1 MESNYNYIDAYTELQ
16 QIVSEI
22 ELGDVNVDELARKI
36 QRASQL
42 IIICKAKLTASEEE
56 VTKTSGIFDKAIA
69 RADMKVEVEAL
80 DADALPVSVTIDEF
94 MRRMKDMAKTGG
106 GMGFYGTIPDQYKV
120 TVNGNHPLVKRILE
134 SGEEEGS
141 QLAKQAFDLALLSRG
156 LLTGADL
163 TAFVKRSVELI

>member
-56 VTKTSGIFDKAIA
+56 VTNLLKQLQ
-69 RADMKVEVEAL
+69 VEDQPLANEE
-80 DADALPVSVTIDEF
+80 DE
-94 MRRMKDMAKTGG
+94 D
-106 GMGFYGTIPDQYKV
+106 
-120 TVNGNHPLVKRILE
+120 
-134 SGEEEGS
+134 
-141 QLAKQAFDLALLSRG
+141 
-156 LLTGADL
+156 
-163 TAFVKRSVELI
+163 